1 MDEITLVRGDTLKLT
16 LKNIKLSDGTEYV
29 LNDTDIV
36 YLDVKRYQNDKTAVI
51 QKSGT
56 KADYIDGGL
65 PFVFLPADT
74 VDLPIAEYWFN
85 VRLFVDDDN
94 IYTIIPM
101 SKFRIVQNVTDIPV
115 NGGWRLMAYREISL
129 SGNISAVKMS
139 GSLNTDTGMSGD
151 LKMAERVYENDYE
164 KLKNR
169 PSINGVELVQD
180 KSFEELGDHV
190 LTNFEILELM
200 KNAGF

>member
-1 MDEITLVRGDTLKLT
+1 
-16 LKNIKLSDGTEYV
+16 
-29 LNDTDIV
+29 
-36 YLDVKRYQNDKTAVI
+36 
-51 QKSGT
+51 
-56 KADYIDGGL
+56 
-65 PFVFLPADT
+65 
-74 VDLPIAEYWFN
+74 
-85 VRLFVDDDN
+85 
-94 IYTIIPM
+94 
-101 SKFRIVQNVTDIPV
+101 
-115 NGGWRLMAYREISL
+115 MAYREISL
-129 SGNISAVKMS
+129 SGNISAASVS
-139 GSLNTDTGMSGD
+139 GSLNADTGMSGD

>member
-1 MDEITLVRGDTLKLT
+1 
-16 LKNIKLSDGTEYV
+16 
-29 LNDTDIV
+29 
-36 YLDVKRYQNDKTAVI
+36 
-51 QKSGT
+51 
-56 KADYIDGGL
+56 
-65 PFVFLPADT
+65 
-74 VDLPIAEYWFN
+74 
-85 VRLFVDDDN
+85 
-94 IYTIIPM
+94 
-101 SKFRIVQNVTDIPV
+101 
-115 NGGWRLMAYREISL
+115 MAYREISL
-129 SGNISAVKMS
+129 SGSISAAKMS

-164 KLKNR
+164 KLKNK

>member
-1 MDEITLVRGDTLKLT
+1 
-16 LKNIKLSDGTEYV
+16 
-29 LNDTDIV
+29 
-36 YLDVKRYQNDKTAVI
+36 
-51 QKSGT
+51 
-56 KADYIDGGL
+56 
-65 PFVFLPADT
+65 
-74 VDLPIAEYWFN
+74 
-85 VRLFVDDDN
+85 
-94 IYTIIPM
+94 
-101 SKFRIVQNVTDIPV
+101 
-115 NGGWRLMAYREISL
+115 MAYREISL
-129 SGNISAVKMS
+129 SGSISAAKMS
-139 GSLNTDTGMSGD
+139 GSLNADTGMSGD

>member
-1 MDEITLVRGDTLKLT
+1 MT
-16 LKNIKLSDGTEYV
+16 
-29 LNDTDIV
+29 
-36 YLDVKRYQNDKTAVI
+36 
-51 QKSGT
+51 
-56 KADYIDGGL
+56 
-65 PFVFLPADT
+65 
-74 VDLPIAEYWFN
+74 
-85 VRLFVDDDN
+85 
-94 IYTIIPM
+94 
-101 SKFRIVQNVTDIPV
+101 
-115 NGGWRLMAYREISL
+115 YREISL
-129 SGNISAVKMS
+129 SGNISAAKMS
-139 GSLNTDTGMSGD
+139 GSLNADTGMSGD